1 MLVQMHVLRGL
12 VRLTRSMLFLLLQ
25 KSVIPAL
32 VQASCLLDSC
42 FHCKEIS
49 ELKQTI
55 GNLVSQVESLQLQ
68 VISLQDRPIPKFKS
82 GSNHSSLSVSSQNKA
97 ILPTSL
103 PPSFMRSYPITSV
116 RDFSRPIVRPGQYPP
131 CGDLSNPGAWSS
143 GGQELSASF
152 PPSYACIAQRG
163 VKSVHRPRKSSGS
176 SSSVVQSEA
185 QSKSPS
191 FRILWGTRLSFSV
204 DDIFFSLSS
213 IFDDETH
220 KSIRVVYYHCLF

>member
-1 MLVQMHVLRGL
+1 
-12 VRLTRSMLFLLLQ
+12 
-25 KSVIPAL
+25 
-32 VQASCLLDSC
+32 
-42 FHCKEIS
+42 
-49 ELKQTI
+49 
-55 GNLVSQVESLQLQ
+55 
-68 VISLQDRPIPKFKS
+68 
-82 GSNHSSLSVSSQNKA
+82 
-97 ILPTSL
+97 
-103 PPSFMRSYPITSV
+103 MRSYPSTSV

-163 VKSVHRPRKSSGS
+163 VKSVHHPRKYSGS

-204 DDIFFSLSS
+204 DDILLSLSS
-213 IFDDETH
+213 IFDDETL
-220 KSIRVVYYHCLF
+220 KSIRAKKSVRLRLLNRNVGLLSLPLLSYCLVWKPVGPLLIPGAIGHLGLLLVVLKLIMILSTPLSLMALPLLVLLGFSLWMD